1 MSSSFGNDLYFPI
14 PLSDILC
21 FKCVEW
27 GSDAIQAGGGKCN
40 MEKFHQHRPPL
51 QYFFLFSTN
60 VSFFFLP
67 MFFFLL
73 LLLIFLSL
81 FFHYFFLS
89 LHPGVWWGL
98 FSLPHG
104 KGKAWLKRGFLRGYV
119 SVAGK
124 WILHRTAP
132 YLGHIWPIWPITR
145 PLTALERH
153 KSVAGCYSH
162 IQTNIWPRIAEGLI
176 IPAAFQLLGE
186 KNLCK
191 HRTGRGEAISGLSS
205 TE

>member
-1 MSSSFGNDLYFPI
+1 MSSSWWWSLFSNPFERYFMFQMCWMGERCNSGWWRKVQHGKISSTSASTPI
-14 PLSDILC
+14 FLAVFS
-21 FKCVEW
+21 
-27 GSDAIQAGGGKCN
+27 N
-40 MEKFHQHRPPL
+40 
-51 QYFFLFSTN
+51 YFFLFSSN
-60 VSFFFLP
+60 ISFFFL
-67 MFFFLL
+67 
-73 LLLIFLSL
+73 LILFSL
-81 FFHYFFLS
+81 FSHYFCLS
-89 LHPGVWWGL
+89 FYPGVWWGL

-104 KGKAWLKRGFLRGYV
+104 KGKAWLKRGFLQGYV

-205 TE
+205 PE